1 MLIKTQDG
9 EKNVASQGLGGAAL
23 GLAIPGTVA
32 LANQVLGGGLLNGL
46 FGGIGYGN
54 GSAAGVAGL
63 TTLGDTRTISC
74 LESALAKEKAERYAD
89 SIGINTFKEA
99 KTMFEKAQDSSS
111 ANFKELVQ
119 GFIAQNEINAREFA
133 RLDKEAALNKQA
145 SEYNFAILNNKIDC
159 CCDKMRCY
167 VDGTF
172 VPGKLVMPRTSICP
186 EVMQR
191 YNSWVAP
198 TATAETTTPTA

>member
-32 LANQVLGGGLLNGL
+32 LANQVLGGGLLGGL
-46 FGGIGYGN
+46 FNGIGV
-54 GSAAGVAGL
+54 GSAGTVA
-63 TTLGDTRTISC
+63 DTRTISL
-74 LESALAKEKAERYAD
+74 LESELAKEKSERYAD

-99 KTMFEKAQDSSS
+99 KTMFEKAQDTSS

-172 VPGKLVMPRTSICP
+172 VPGKLVMPLDNLCP
-186 EVMQR
+186 EAMAR
-191 YNSWVAP
+191 YNSWIAP
-198 TATAETTTPTA
+198 TTTTAA

>member
-32 LANQVLGGGLLNGL
+32 LANQVLGGGLLGGL
-46 FGGIGYGN
+46 FNGIGV
-54 GSAAGVAGL
+54 GSAGTVA
-63 TTLGDTRTISC
+63 DTRTISL
-74 LESALAKEKAERYAD
+74 LESELAKEKSERYAD

-99 KTMFEKAQDSSS
+99 KTMFEKAQESSS

-172 VPGKLVMPRTSICP
+172 VPGKLVMPLDNLCP
-186 EVMQR
+186 EAMAR
-191 YNSWVAP
+191 YNSWTAP
-198 TATAETTTPTA
+198 TTTTAA

>member
-32 LANQVLGGGLLNGL
+32 LANQVLGGGLLGGL
-46 FGGIGYGN
+46 FN
-54 GSAAGVAGL
+54 GVGVGSTGTVA
-63 TTLGDTRTISC
+63 DTRTISL
-74 LESALAKEKAERYAD
+74 LESELAKEKAERYAD

-99 KTMFEKAQDSSS
+99 KTMFEKAQETSS

-172 VPGKLVMPRTSICP
+172 VPGELVMPRTKICP

>member
-32 LANQVLGGGLLNGL
+32 LANQVLGGGLLGNV
-46 FGGIGYGN
+46 FGGIGSTGT
-54 GSAAGVAGL
+54 VA
-63 TTLGDTRTISC
+63 DTRAISL
-74 LESALAKEKAERYAD
+74 LESELAKEKSERYAD
-89 SIGINTFKEA
+89 SIGIASFKEA
-99 KTMFEKAQDSSS
+99 KTMFEKAQDTSS

-172 VPGKLVMPRTSICP
+172 VPGKLVMPLDNLCP
-186 EVMQR
+186 EAMAR
-191 YNSWVAP
+191 YNSWTAP
-198 TATAETTTPTA
+198 TTTTAA

>member
-32 LANQVLGGGLLNGL
+32 LANQVLGGGLLGGL
-46 FGGIGYGN
+46 FNGVGV
-54 GSAAGVAGL
+54 GSAGTVA
-63 TTLGDTRTISC
+63 DTRTISL
-74 LESALAKEKAERYAD
+74 LESELAKEKSERYAD

-99 KTMFEKAQDSSS
+99 KTMFEKAQESSS

-172 VPGKLVMPRTSICP
+172 VPGKLVMPLDNLCP
-186 EVMQR
+186 EAMAR
-191 YNSWVAP
+191 YNSWTAP
-198 TATAETTTPTA
+198 TTTTAA